1 MHDNLQI
8 CIPGLHI
15 SLGLFLKFFDM
26 LVGECEELDTKIAWK
41 LAESSS
47 QLDGM
52 GDLNEHFTLLRQAAE
67 HSKAAQDYDAQAHST
82 EEYVVHLLTVASNVI
97 VFDEGNENSLITS
110 LLNSVKELKEKAENE
125 DCCLIEEH
133 ETNLSW
139 TIKQILDVK
148 LTNGNEIFLALASVY
163 SF

>member
-26 LVGECEELDTKIAWK
+26 LVGESDELDTKIAWK

-52 GDLNEHFTLLRQAAE
+52 GDLNEHVTLLRQPGE
-67 HSKAAQDYDAQAHST
+67 HSKAAQVYDAQAQST
-82 EEYVVHLLTVASNVI
+82 EDYVVHLLTVASNVI
-97 VFDEGNENSLITS
+97 VFDEGNESPLIAS

-125 DCCLIEEH
+125 VCFLIEQH
-133 ETNLSW
+133 ETITTW
-139 TIKQILDVK
+139 TIKKYLMS
-148 LTNGNEIFLALASVY
+148 N
-163 SF
+163 

>member
-26 LVGECEELDTKIAWK
+26 LVGECDELDTKIAWK

-52 GDLNEHFTLLRQAAE
+52 GDLNEHITLLRQAAE
-67 HSKAAQDYDAQAHST
+67 HSKAAQDYDAQAQST
-82 EEYVVHLLTVASNVI
+82 EEYAVHLLTVASNVI
-97 VFDEGNENSLITS
+97 VFDEGNENPLITS

-125 DCCLIEEH
+125 VCCLIEEH
-133 ETNLSW
+133 ETILSW
-139 TIKQILDVK
+139 TIKKYLMS
-148 LTNGNEIFLALASVY
+148 N
-163 SF
+163 

>member
-26 LVGECEELDTKIAWK
+26 LVGECDELDTKIAWK

-52 GDLNEHFTLLRQAAE
+52 GDLNEHFLDKLQNTQRQPKIMTHKLNQLRNTW
-67 HSKAAQDYDAQAHST
+67 YT
-82 EEYVVHLLTVASNVI
+82 
-97 VFDEGNENSLITS
+97 F
-110 LLNSVKELKEKAENE
+110 
-125 DCCLIEEH
+125 
-133 ETNLSW
+133 
-139 TIKQILDVK
+139 
-148 LTNGNEIFLALASVY
+148 
-163 SF
+163 

>member
-1 MHDNLQI
+1 MHDNLQV

-26 LVGECEELDTKIAWK
+26 LVGECDELDTKIAWK

>member
-26 LVGECEELDTKIAWK
+26 LVGECDELDTKIAWK

-52 GDLNEHFTLLRQAAE
+52 GDLNEHITLLRQAAE
-67 HSKAAQDYDAQAHST
+67 HSKAAQDYDAQAQST

-97 VFDEGNENSLITS
+97 VFDEGNENPLITS

-125 DCCLIEEH
+125 VCCLIEEH
-133 ETNLSW
+133 ETILCW
-139 TIKQILDVK
+139 TIKKYLMS
-148 LTNGNEIFLALASVY
+148 NRRMEIALASVY
-163 SF
+163 FF

>member
-1 MHDNLQI
+1 MYYFTNIVLHDNLQI

-26 LVGECEELDTKIAWK
+26 LVGECDELDTKIAWK

-52 GDLNEHFTLLRQAAE
+52 GDLTEHITLLRQAAE
-67 HSKAAQDYDAQAHST
+67 HSKAAQDYDAQAQST
-82 EEYVVHLLTVASNVI
+82 DEYVVDLLTVPSNVI
-97 VFDEGNENSLITS
+97 VFSEGNENPLITS

-125 DCCLIEEH
+125 VCCLIEEH
-133 ETNLSW
+133 ENIITW
-139 TIKQILDVK
+139 AIK
-148 LTNGNEIFLALASVY
+148 NA
-163 SF
+163 

>member
-1 MHDNLQI
+1 MHDYLQI

-26 LVGECEELDTKIAWK
+26 LVGESDELDTKIAWK

-52 GDLNEHFTLLRQAAE
+52 GDLNDMVTTKTLR
-67 HSKAAQDYDAQAHST
+67 SPIFY
-82 EEYVVHLLTVASNVI
+82 
-97 VFDEGNENSLITS
+97 IT
-110 LLNSVKELKEKAENE
+110 
-125 DCCLIEEH
+125 CM
-133 ETNLSW
+133 
-139 TIKQILDVK
+139 
-148 LTNGNEIFLALASVY
+148 